1 MLGSYLHGSLLP
13 KNPRVADFLLGQ
25 ALALRGESL
34 PEVGP
39 DDTLAERAREVAA
52 SRPR

>member
-13 KNPRVADFLLGQ
+13 KNPRVADFLLAA
-25 ALALRGESL
+25 ALELRGETL
-34 PEVGP
+34 PEGEL
-39 DDTLAERAREVAA
+39 DDTLAQRARDVAA